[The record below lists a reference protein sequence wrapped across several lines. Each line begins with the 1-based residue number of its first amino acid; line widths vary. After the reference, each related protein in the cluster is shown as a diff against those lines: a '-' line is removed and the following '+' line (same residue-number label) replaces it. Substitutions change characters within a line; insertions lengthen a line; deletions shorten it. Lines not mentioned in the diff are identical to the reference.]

1 MKLSEIMSEL
11 AVLELDNM
19 SSGRSIG
26 HDPVLEEGE
35 ISPEDKRKIITGLND
50 ALSFLHSTYI
60 MRRVI
65 VELPILSGIR
75 QYVANNSDLLQIL
88 YLNLP
93 EEEEDRRIYHT
104 GSAYVNRFSIL
115 NRNTI
120 LFHDNPKAMI
130 GTLEYQANHPRLS
143 LTGSYE
149 DQDVM
154 VPDYMIEPLRA
165 LTASKVFS
173 VMGTEIAQAKAT
185 ELQNK
190 FNSLIAILEARGMLE
205 VSVPVNRR
213 DFRQSGFL

>member
-26 HDPVLEEGE
+26 HDPTLEEGE

-65 VELPILSGIR
+65 VELPILNGIR

-120 LFHDNPKAMI
+120 LFHDSPKAMI

-173 VMGTEIAQAKAT
+173 VMGTEIAQAKAA